1 MRLESI
7 ELVNWRSFPA
17 CEIDLSANVTVV
29 IGQNS
34 AGKTALLN
42 AFVWGLYEQTTPGFS
57 KPDDLCNHQAK
68 YELGVGETAKTEVVV
83 TFRHGVGEAE
93 RRYVAR
99 RWLTVTRTG
108 PGNDEFDE
116 GKPQFVLNVYPTGS
130 AGDSSQ
136 ARGEDAEREVQAII
150 PASLNPYFFF
160 PAENIGSSI
169 GAPDARAASVKDAV
183 SVLLGLKR
191 YEVADAAIK
200 AALRLPKLK
209 EKASND
215 LDIRKAQQRK
225 DLARE
230 QHAKANAE
238 MSVLEDDIR
247 RVERLKEEAGQAV
260 KRVQDAQA
268 LIEKRGSIQGEYERA
283 QRDAESAIARRQQV
297 LNEECFNLFGTEA
310 LTEARQVL
318 DRAKTDDKI
327 PPKVSAGL
335 LDDLIAS
342 AETCI
347 CGQPL
352 TETERSILRELRH
365 MVVDDIV
372 AESASNIRARVTELS
387 ARLAARPQS
396 EAPHAA
402 LRAADIAIAD
412 AHRDMA
418 TWLSKREE
426 FDADNPGVGG
436 DAGSDPTT
444 AFLNHTRTLEQLK
457 IKQNELRASVE
468 SLSRERRDADNEYD
482 RLKKRRGKADKVS
495 NARGH
500 LTHIEQAVEDIQ
512 KELSD
517 GSRSDLERAM
527 NTIASE
533 VLLRDYTIHLTPNF
547 DIEARQNGIDVGGS
561 SSDHSWVTFAF
572 VGAISGLI
580 DAYDRK
586 LDNMDEAGNI
596 ELEPGTG
603 YPLVLDAPFS
613 PFGEKYAADFA
624 ERLPGLSPQ
633 SVLIVREDQLVHLE
647 PILGAGPGEARAYLM
662 CLHGPPTADK
672 QEIEWRD
679 GYKYAYVRPSEDPN
693 NIRTVL
699 EELPL

>member
-1 MRLESI
+1 MRLEHI
-7 ELVNWRSFPA
+7 KLVNWRSFPA
-17 CEIDLSANVTVV
+17 CDIDLSANVTVV

-57 KPDDLCNHQAK
+57 KPNDLCNHRAK
-68 YELGVGETAKTEVVV
+68 FELGEGEKTETEVEV

-99 RWLTVTRTG
+99 RSLTVTRTG
-108 PGNDEFDE
+108 TGHDDFDD
-116 GKPQFVLNVYPTGS
+116 GKPQFVLTIHPLGS
-130 AGDSSQ
+130 AGDTRQ

-169 GAPDARAASVKDAV
+169 GSPDARAASVKDAV

-191 YEVADAAIK
+191 FEVAEAAVK

-209 EKASND
+209 EKESND

-225 DLARE
+225 DHARE
-230 QHAKANAE
+230 QHEEACAK
-238 MSVLEDDIR
+238 MSVLDDDIR
-247 RVERLKEEAGQAV
+247 RVKRLKEEAEQAA
-260 KRVQDAQA
+260 KRVQAAQA
-268 LIEKRGSIQGEYERA
+268 LIEKRNSIDREYEQAKRGA
-283 QRDAESAIARRQQV
+283 DSAIAHQRQV
-297 LNEECFNLFGTEA
+297 LNKECFNLFGTEA

-318 DRAKTDDKI
+318 DRAKSDDKI

-335 LDDLIAS
+335 LDELIAN
-342 AETCI
+342 AEACI
-347 CGQPL
+347 CGQQI
-352 TETERSILRELRH
+352 TDTARSALRELRH
-365 MVVDDIV
+365 KVVDDIV
-372 AESASNIRARVTELS
+372 AESASNIWARVTEIS
-387 ARLAARPQS
+387 TGLAARPHE
-396 EAPHAA
+396 EAPHTL
-402 LRAADIAIAD
+402 LRAADKAIAD
-412 AHRDMA
+412 AHWNMA
-418 TWLSKREE
+418 TWLGKRDD

-436 DAGSDPTT
+436 DADSDPTA
-444 AFLNHTRTLEQLK
+444 AFIYHARTLLQLET
-457 IKQNELRASVE
+457 KQHELRTSVDA
-468 SLSRERRDADNEYD
+468 LFREKREADKEYD
-482 RLKKRRGKADKVS
+482 KLRKRRKNTDKVS

-500 LTHIEQAVEDIQ
+500 LTRIEQAVEDIQ
-512 KELSD
+512 KELRD
-517 GSRSDLERAM
+517 GSRNDLERAI
-527 NTIASE
+527 NTIASQ

-547 DIEARQNGIDVGGS
+547 DIEARQNGIDIGGS
-561 SSDHSWVTFAF
+561 SSDHAWVTFAF

-580 DAYDRK
+580 DTYDRK

-613 PFGEKYAADFA
+613 PFGKKYAAEFA
-624 ERLPGLSPQ
+624 ERLPDLAPQ
-633 SVLIVREDQLVHLE
+633 SVLIVREDQNAYLE
-647 PILGAGPGEARAYLM
+647 PILGAGPDEARAYLM

-672 QEIEWRD
+672 QEIPWRD
-679 GYKYAYVRPSEDPN
+679 GSKRVYVKPSDDPN
-693 NIRTVL
+693 NVRTTL